1 MTGATHFLAATGSC
15 TKTIVDTCSLPQPA
29 GTGGPDYLNN
39 ILTLVFAIA
48 ASVAVLL
55 IAINGLRYIIAR
67 GDPGGTA
74 SAKDGMLYAVVGLLV
89 VITAYS
95 IVIFVVKG
103 LS

>member
-1 MTGATHFLAATGSC
+1 MTGAMHFLAATSSC
-15 TKTIVDTCSLPQPA
+15 TKTVVDTCSLPRPA
-29 GTGGPDYLNN
+29 GTEGTGYLNT

-74 SAKDGMLYAVVGLLV
+74 SAKDGMLYSVVGLLIV
-89 VITAYS
+89 VAAYS